1 MTKWDLLRE
10 GWNSLLS
17 QISNYSFII
26 TSMMGAIIALRTEKG
41 LSLWKGFLVWLT
53 GSLTSTL
60 IVLFINEYYKPG
72 LVVLTVIAYF
82 LGSVGNK
89 LFLAFINFADCVIRD
104 PKKTLT
110 ELLDVIKI
118 ILKIKNPNA

>member
-60 IVLFINEYYKPG
+60 IVLFINDYWKPG
-72 LVVLTVIAYF
+72 LVVLTVVAYF